1 MQQMLLVCKT
11 PVQSEHGAPPCPAR
25 QRCSSLLA
33 AVLPAAAQPCTCEC
47 IAGCTE
53 RLMTIPTHPPLQF
66 SPLSAPPNGSSSASS
81 LTLRPKGPHLTP
93 NHPTFVVEG
102 GLSSVPP
109 SPLLA
114 LPAHTL
120 INISSPKRT
129 LFFFFSSFFLVYI
142 IIFFPPAPLSP
153 HISFWLSHFCRLCC
167 DLGRGD
173 TGRDVPLP
181 PPPKE
186 KMGEG
191 KVWLRAKGNVQ

>member
-53 RLMTIPTHPPLQF
+53 RLMTIPTHPPPPIFPPF
-66 SPLSAPPNGSSSASS
+66 SPPKWQQLCFQPHSATQRTSSH
-81 LTLRPKGPHLTP
+81 TQPPHLCGGGGPQLCPPQPTVSTP
-93 NHPTFVVEG
+93 CT
-102 GLSSVPP
+102 
-109 SPLLA
+109 
-114 LPAHTL
+114 HTDKYF
-120 INISSPKRT
+120 IAQKDS
-129 LFFFFSSFFLVYI
+129 FFFFFLFFLVYI

-181 PPPKE
+181 PPPKKRWE
-186 KMGEG
+186 KEKCG
-191 KVWLRAKGNVQ
+191 